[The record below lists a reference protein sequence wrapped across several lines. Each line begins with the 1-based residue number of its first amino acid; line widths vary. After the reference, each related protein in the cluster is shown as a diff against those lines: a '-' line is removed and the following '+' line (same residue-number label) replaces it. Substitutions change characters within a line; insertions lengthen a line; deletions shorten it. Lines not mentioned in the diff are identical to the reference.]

1 MVLLAPEAL
10 RLMLR
15 SSRREFV
22 KHGTIIGIGALST
35 MACRSRRMK
44 EAPASAARDAATA
57 VPALRTFSATTFA
70 TLTALCERI
79 LPRDQDP
86 GAIDLGVPAYIDQ
99 MVATAELVP
108 LKETLLRALP
118 VFDSDARKHNGGRT
132 FHELASGEQDEI
144 LSSWQHGRDPRP
156 HFFDI
161 LVALTL
167 EGAFGDPKYGGNIDG
182 RGFGMLGV
190 RPDPPISKMALMAGM
205 HHGHAQDP

>member
-1 MVLLAPEAL
+1 
-10 RLMLR
+10 MLR

-108 LKETLLRALP
+108 LKETLLRAL
-118 VFDSDARKHNGGRT
+118 SKTGSARKRVSLRGT
-132 FHELASGEQDEI
+132 
-144 LSSWQHGRDPRP
+144 SSAVATIWSMYAGTPRSIAP
-156 HFFDI
+156 
-161 LVALTL
+161 
-167 EGAFGDPKYGGNIDG
+167 G
-182 RGFGMLGV
+182 
-190 RPDPPISKMALMAGM
+190 S
-205 HHGHAQDP
+205 